1 MFILPLH
8 DDFCKSDIGI
18 MKLVRR
24 LRLAGDNYKQ
34 TWSGYNITAP
44 VANASA
50 VLGTS
55 QYIYTPLVND
65 ILQQCGLQKK

>member
-1 MFILPLH
+1 LN
-8 DDFCKSDIGI
+8 GA
-18 MKLVRR
+18 KLQTSHSW
-24 LRLAGDNYKQ
+24 DNYKQ

-50 VLGTS
+50 VLDTA